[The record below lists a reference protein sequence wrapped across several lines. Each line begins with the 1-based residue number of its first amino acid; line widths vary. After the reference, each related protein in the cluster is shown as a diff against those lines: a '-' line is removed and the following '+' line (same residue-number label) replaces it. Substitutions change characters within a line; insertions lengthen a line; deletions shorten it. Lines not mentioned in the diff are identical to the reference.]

1 MRSVV
6 TLLFYILA
14 SFAIVAAGNLHL
26 NTQGD
31 VRRAIDLGVFGFTSN
46 GVVQIKIPE
55 FFIDDPRFFVDANG
69 KLHNDEPIGFTLDL
83 IASAQAARIEK
94 NYAKGDGADHR
105 LCFIDDPL
113 LKPVERVKFSLASL
127 TPQEISEKTFE
138 SKVTVPG
145 LYALFFF
152 NCKGFHAGNQS
163 YIKPVPVSF
172 SIEAT
177 MYNIGSDGAKHY
189 LTATDTNMPVL
200 YALFGVVFFVI
211 AIVWIR
217 LMQANM
223 DHVTRV
229 HRVMLFLLLI
239 KGLSLLLETAKLHH
253 YDQSGHPSIWDWFYY
268 IALGVKG
275 CTLFGVLLLLGTG
288 WSVMKQFLSDH
299 DRKIFLIILPGQFL
313 VNLSLAIIEET
324 SEGSKHWSQWSDV
337 LHIVDVVCC
346 CCVLLPVVWSMKNL
360 RDTAADDD
368 KAAQSL
374 ARMRKFR
381 TFYIVIVAYIYG
393 TRIILPMIESSLPWN
408 LTWIVKV
415 GREVVAVVF
424 YVYTGYTFQ
433 PKKETAYGVLDRRDE
448 EELEERR
455 EVAV

>member
-1 MRSVV
+1 MRFVSLLVGVLSLALVV
-6 TLLFYILA
+6 T
-14 SFAIVAAGNLHL
+14 GNLHL

-31 VRRAIDLGVFGFTSN
+31 VRRAIDLGVFAFNGN
-46 GVVQIKIPE
+46 GVVKLQVHEIFIPLPE
-55 FFIDDPRFFVDANG
+55 MFVSADG
-69 KLHNDEPIGFTLDL
+69 RLHNEPLGFTLDL
-83 IASAQAARIEK
+83 IGSAQAARIEK
-94 NYAKGDGADHR
+94 NYAKGDGADHH

-113 LKPVERVKFSLASL
+113 LKPLERIPFPLGG
-127 TPQEISEKTFE
+127 EKPGDLREKVFE

-145 LYALFFF
+145 LYALFFY
-152 NCKGFHAGNQS
+152 NCKGFNVSDSS
-163 YIKPVPVSF
+163 YVSAVPVSF
-172 SIEAT
+172 YVEAT
-177 MYNIGSDGAKHY
+177 MYNLDADGTKHY
-189 LTATDTNMPVL
+189 LTATDRNLPIV
-200 YALFGVVFFVI
+200 YALFGIVFI
-211 AIVWIR
+211 GLALVWYR
-217 LMQANM
+217 QMQQNM
-223 DHVTRV
+223 DYVNRV

-268 IALGVKG
+268 IALGIKG

-288 WSVMKQFLSDH
+288 WAVMKQFLSEH
-299 DRKIFLIILPGQFL
+299 DRKIFMIVLPGQFL

-324 SEGSKHWSQWSDV
+324 SEGTKHWSQWSDL

-408 LTWIVKV
+408 LTWVVKV

-424 YVYTGYTFQ
+424 YVYTGYNFQ
-433 PKKETAYGVLDRRDE
+433 PRKEMNYGVLERHDDE
-448 EELEERR
+448 ELQERR